1 MLKPYQQVI
10 ADTIKSHGKVIDIG
24 CGKGALLAWLRDNK
38 QVQGHGIEIEADRV
52 AEGVANGLSLIQG
65 NADRDLQYYPDKGFD
80 TAILSLTMQVMR
92 QPREVL
98 EQALRIA
105 GQVVV
110 VIPNFGQIQTRLYLL
125 LKGRMPVTKELSY
138 QWYETPNIHFCTIK
152 DMVSLAEEL
161 RCTIERRV
169 YLDKQG
175 KAHDFCKDGAWGA
188 NLFGEYGVF
197 VLRK

>member
-152 DMVSLAEEL
+152 DMVALAEEL

>member
-152 DMVSLAEEL
+152 DMVALAEEL
-161 RCTIERRV
+161 RCTIELRV

-175 KAHDFCKDGAWGA
+175 KAHDFCKYGALGA
-188 NLFGEYGVF
+188 NLFGE
-197 VLRK
+197 